1 MNVRYAQESDL
12 PKLAALYRQTVL
24 VNAPEYYTH
33 AQTQIW
39 ASFSRDTDQFKQ
51 FILGVTTFV
60 AEDDSG
66 ILGFAGIGEEGHV
79 VSTYVRKDYLRRG
92 VGSILMQAVLEQAR
106 ELKLKRLSAEASAFS
121 LGLFQKL
128 GFQIY
133 DMEVVDRQGVEF
145 QRYLVEL
152 NL

>member
-1 MNVRYAQESDL
+1 MNVRCAQESDL
-12 PKLAALYRQTVL
+12 PKLAALYRQTIL
-24 VNAPEYYTH
+24 VNAPEHYTH

-39 ASFSRDTDQFKQ
+39 ASFSRDADQFKQ

-79 VSTYVRKDYLRRG
+79 VSTYVRQDYLRRG
-92 VGSILMQAVLEQAR
+92 VWSILMQALEQAC
-106 ELKLKRLSAEASAFS
+106 EFKLKRLYAEASAFS

>member
-1 MNVRYAQESDL
+1 MNVRCAQESDL
-12 PKLAALYRQTVL
+12 PKLAALYRQTIL
-24 VNAPEYYTH
+24 VNAPEHYTH

-39 ASFSRDTDQFKQ
+39 ASFSRDADQFKQ

-79 VSTYVRKDYLRRG
+79 VSTYVRQDYLRRG
-92 VGSILMQAVLEQAR
+92 VGSILMQALEQAC
-106 ELKLKRLSAEASAFS
+106 EFKLKRLYAEASAFS

-145 QRYLVEL
+145 QQYLVEL